1 MAKEKAKGGPQPA
14 QRLPGAEDACIS
26 PEQLEIV
33 EWYRKVKFRKNLLG
47 GVDEV
52 QMWKK
57 LEELYGLYE
66 NAIRAERARY
76 NALLEA
82 HTPPGENHEEG
93 CCWRKPQKHSL
104 RKTRSRQGAEPCT
117 RGAAPR
123 RTAGAR
129 LGCWAGW
136 WCWLQPRGCCSRRC
150 SC

>member
-26 PEQLEIV
+26 QEQLEIV

-82 HTPPGENHEEG
+82 HTPPLH
-93 CCWRKPQKHSL
+93 PD
-104 RKTRSRQGAEPCT
+104 
-117 RGAAPR
+117 
-123 RTAGAR
+123 
-129 LGCWAGW
+129 
-136 WCWLQPRGCCSRRC
+136 PRGRRGRRRAALPPETEERRR
-150 SC
+150 

>member
-1 MAKEKAKGGPQPA
+1 MAKEKARSPQQT

-76 NALLEA
+76 NALLALSVPSGDSSPKGGAKNSTSEPLA
-82 HTPPGENHEEG
+82 SPPG
-93 CCWRKPQKHSL
+93 
-104 RKTRSRQGAEPCT
+104 
-117 RGAAPR
+117 RGGS
-123 RTAGAR
+123 TAGADGEGEPSKE
-129 LGCWAGW
+129 GC
-136 WCWLQPRGCCSRRC
+136 
-150 SC
+150 

>member
-1 MAKEKAKGGPQPA
+1 MNKPTSKPNKITKGGGWRAKEKAKGGPQPA

-26 PEQLEIV
+26 QEQLEIV

-93 CCWRKPQKHSL
+93 C
-104 RKTRSRQGAEPCT
+104 
-117 RGAAPR
+117 
-123 RTAGAR
+123 
-129 LGCWAGW
+129 
-136 WCWLQPRGCCSRRC
+136 
-150 SC
+150 

>member
-26 PEQLEIV
+26 QEQLEIV
-33 EWYRKVKFRKNLLG
+33 EWYRKVKFRK
-47 GVDEV
+47 
-52 QMWKK
+52 MWKK

-93 CCWRKPQKHSL
+93 C
-104 RKTRSRQGAEPCT
+104 
-117 RGAAPR
+117 
-123 RTAGAR
+123 
-129 LGCWAGW
+129 
-136 WCWLQPRGCCSRRC
+136 
-150 SC
+150 

>member
-33 EWYRKVKFRKNLLG
+33 EWYRKVKFRKTLLG

-82 HTPPGENHEEG
+82 HTPPGDNSEEG
-93 CCWRKPQKHSL
+93 C
-104 RKTRSRQGAEPCT
+104 
-117 RGAAPR
+117 
-123 RTAGAR
+123 
-129 LGCWAGW
+129 
-136 WCWLQPRGCCSRRC
+136 
-150 SC
+150 

>member
-26 PEQLEIV
+26 QEQLEIV

-47 GVDEV
+47 
-52 QMWKK
+52 
-57 LEELYGLYE
+57 GLYE

-93 CCWRKPQKHSL
+93 C
-104 RKTRSRQGAEPCT
+104 
-117 RGAAPR
+117 
-123 RTAGAR
+123 
-129 LGCWAGW
+129 
-136 WCWLQPRGCCSRRC
+136 
-150 SC
+150 